1 MDCFEKYGITGENG
15 FISFSISANTKQIY
29 KLEGIVPVHID
40 YERVL
45 VKFDDNIY
53 IMVNSKHGTHSMIY
67 NSKVYTYSA
76 ITKKFEDFFNNSL
89 YYKTYNTSNDFYY
102 NMRKIKN
109 SNTPPDN
116 VSNIINNIVKKVS
129 VKKNLTINIVLHGLP
144 GSGKSSC
151 VETIA
156 KLLDS
161 SIYIV
166 PMDDSLK
173 GAITNLSE
181 VSRSVILVPE
191 LDKFLNNN
199 KFDSEKEQLLL
210 EFLSGCYTP
219 ANSIIVITCNDFKLL
234 KQHSIMTRPGR
245 IHFAIEF
252 GNITKQIITELVE
265 EYYPDFTNFSIFDKY
280 INKVTVAEFRTAIVN
295 HFIMDK
301 PLDSTFEVTRME
313 YSKNTNRLYM

>member
-1 MDCFEKYGITGENG
+1 MDCFEKYGITGTDG
-15 FISFSISANTKQIY
+15 FVSFSISANAKQIY
-29 KLEGIVPVHID
+29 KLKGITPVHLD
-40 YERVL
+40 CEKVL
-45 VKFDDNIY
+45 VKFDNDIY
-53 IMVNSKHGTHSMIY
+53 ILVSTKNCMNYIIY
-67 NSKVYTYSA
+67 NTKVYTYSA
-76 ITKKFEDFFNNSL
+76 ITKKFADFFNNAL
-89 YYKTYNTSNDFYY
+89 YYRSYNVNNDYFGTIK
-102 NMRKIKN
+102 KIKN
-109 SNTPPDN
+109 DNNPPDN
-116 VSNIINNIVKKVS
+116 VMNIIKNIVKKIS
-129 VKKNLTINIVLHGLP
+129 SKKNLTVNIVFHGLP

-156 KLLDS
+156 KILDS
-161 SIYIV
+161 CVYIL
-166 PMDDSLK
+166 PLDDTLK
-173 GAITNLSE
+173 KAIINLSE
-181 VSRSVILVPE
+181 VSRSVILIPE
-191 LDKFLNNN
+191 LDKFLSNNM
-199 KFDSEKEQLLL
+199 FDSEKEQLLL

-219 ANSIIVITCNDFKLL
+219 SNSIIVITCNDFKVL

-252 GNITKQIITELVE
+252 GNITKQIIAELVE